1 MLSSNMKKEIN
12 SKLESGDRV
21 MCLHMDGETSVP
33 PMTKG
38 TVSHTGRDPFAEDD
52 FIISV
57 MWDNGSTLSLLSST
71 DRWIKD
77 TPKKIQEQALPQAR
91 FIADNPNLVRQ
102 FDVTFLRA
110 YLKKMRESGIIN
122 MFEASPLLYAGSKH
136 IDRYYGE
143 GREDDEVFQ
152 EVLEMA
158 DQAKDKMIQGVI
170 KYLESENKEI
180 TLESANRE
188 IDKFSKK
195 ILQFYISFF

>member
-1 MLSSNMKKEIN
+1 MKKEIN

-77 TPKKIQEQALPQAR
+77 TPKQMQEQALTQAR
-91 FIADNPNLVRQ
+91 FIADNPNLARQ

-122 MFEASPLLYAGSKH
+122 MLEAAPLLYVGSEY

-143 GREDDEVFQ
+143 DREDDEVFQ
-152 EVLEMA
+152 ELLEMA
-158 DQAKDKMIQGVI
+158 DHAKDKMIQGVVN
-170 KYLESENKEI
+170 YLTSENKEVEI
-180 TLESANRE
+180 ESVNRE
-188 IDKFSKK
+188 IRKFSKK
-195 ILQFYISFF
+195 ILQFYINFF

>member
-1 MLSSNMKKEIN
+1 MKKEIN
-12 SKLESGDRV
+12 SKLKSGDKII
-21 MCLHMDGETSVP
+21 CLHMDGETSVP

-38 TVSHTGRDPFAEDD
+38 TVSHTGRDPFEEDAE
-52 FIISV
+52 IISV

-71 DRWIKD
+71 DRWIKE
-77 TPKKIQEQALPQAR
+77 TPKQIQEQDTSTQAQ
-91 FIADNPNLVRQ
+91 FIADNPNLARQ

-110 YLKKMRESGIIN
+110 YLKKVRESGIIN
-122 MFEASPLLYAGSKH
+122 MLESAPLLYAGSEY

-158 DQAKDKMIQGVI
+158 DHAKDKMIQGVVN
-170 KYLESENKEI
+170 YLTSVNKEI

-188 IDKFSKK
+188 IGKFAKK
-195 ILQFYISFF
+195 ILRFYINFF

>member
-1 MLSSNMKKEIN
+1 MKKEIN

-38 TVSHTGRDPFAEDD
+38 TVSHIGSDPFAEDGV
-52 FIISV
+52 IISV
-57 MWDNGSTLSLLSST
+57 LWDNGATLSLLSST
-71 DRWIKD
+71 DKWVKD
-77 TPKKIQEQALPQAR
+77 TPKQMQEQDTSLQAR

-122 MFEASPLLYAGSKH
+122 MLEAAPLLYAGSEH

-143 GREDDEVFQ
+143 GREDDEEVFQ
-152 EVLEMA
+152 ELLEMA
-158 DQAKDKMIQGVI
+158 DQAKDKMIQGVVN
-170 KYLESENKEI
+170 YLTSENKEI
-180 TLESANRE
+180 TLESVNRE
-188 IDKFSKK
+188 IGKFAKK
-195 ILQFYISFF
+195 ILRFYINFF